1 MISAI
6 DSSVL
11 FDIIKGTPEAEPS
24 LQALT
29 AAAQRGVTCVS
40 APVVAE
46 LGRYFGKTGQLQEF
60 FVDAG
65 IVYSEISF
73 DSALTASTLM
83 HEYGMN
89 RGSKSRMAADFLI
102 GAHAMLQA
110 DCLITRD
117 NGFFRDYFKGLKII
131 NPVA

>member
-1 MISAI
+1 
-6 DSSVL
+6 
-11 FDIIKGTPEAEPS
+11 
-24 LQALT
+24 
-29 AAAQRGVTCVS
+29 
-40 APVVAE
+40 

-83 HEYGMN
+83 HEYAMN
-89 RGSKSRMAADFLI
+89 RGSKARVAADFLI

-117 NGFFRDYFKGLKII
+117 NVFFRDYFKGLKII
-131 NPVA
+131 NPAA

>member
-46 LGRYFGKTGQLQEF
+46 LGRYFGKAGQLQE
-60 FVDAG
+60 
-65 IVYSEISF
+65 
-73 DSALTASTLM
+73 SALTASTLM
-83 HEYGMN
+83 HEYAMN
-89 RGSKSRMAADFLI
+89 RGIKSRMAADFLI